1 MIRYISRLRRFI
13 RYLGIRGTLA
23 YILAERPQFLSSRFA
38 ADRNHSFTY
47 HLFAKV
53 IPFALQCRA
62 NTSDRTVFWQIFVER
77 NYDALVLNHQPE
89 VIFDCGAYVGY
100 STAYFLS
107 RYPEATVIAVEP
119 DPDNY
124 AILKQNTA
132 PFGQRVVTL
141 NSAIWSEDGR
151 LKLIRKVSK
160 WTTCVEANKPEEFLD
175 DQSGIDGVNLET
187 LLRRY
192 NLSHIDI
199 LKVDIE
205 GAEKHVFSI
214 NYQTWLDKVD
224 VIMIELHGKEARD
237 IFFRSLSDLPFNFS
251 GFGEV
256 TIAQRQV

>member
-1 MIRYISRLRRFI
+1 LPKNGISYLRVSGLIVINPGHIICLQRIFPLLSNVEPTHQI
-13 RYLGIRGTLA
+13 GPFSGK
-23 YILAERPQFLSSRFA
+23 FLSNATMMLWFSITSR
-38 ADRNHSFTY
+38 R
-47 HLFAKV
+47 LF
-53 IPFALQCRA
+53 L
-62 NTSDRTVFWQIFVER
+62 TVEHMLDIR
-77 NYDALVLNHQPE
+77 RR
-89 VIFDCGAYVGY
+89 I
-100 STAYFLS
+100 FLS

-151 LKLIRKVSK
+151 LKLIRKESK
-160 WTTCVEANKPEEFLD
+160 WTTCVEDNKPEEFLD

-192 NLSHIDI
+192 NLSHINI

-237 IFFRSLSDLPFNFS
+237 IFLDL
-251 GFGEV
+251 
-256 TIAQRQV
+256 